1 MTARERE
8 GESGCERDGEG
19 SGQGQHEGGSDE
31 WCKVWVEA
39 NEHLDANQGA
49 NVLLMDEPTNDLDVA
64 TLRSLEDA
72 LLEFEGQN

>member
-1 MTARERE
+1 MRDLSGGERNRVYMARQLKEVTVVCVVLR
-8 GESGCERDGEG
+8 STRV
-19 SGQGQHEGGSDE
+19 Q
-31 WCKVWVEA
+31 
-39 NEHLDANQGA
+39 HLDANQGA